1 MKITVLVQGES
12 GEITDITEGVRVMYD
27 AVLGSLDWQSGF
39 LDLEELEALGQV
51 ADACGFGQ
59 IEEVYQRIQAEKASQ
74 EARAI
79 ADRTYSGRPARTL
92 TAEEREEQHAAYRAI
107 IDEVQRAQAA
117 ALQAQ
122 IDQTTFQALKR
133 DRPIPPGFR
142 YFKETPS

>member
-74 EARAI
+74 EAH
-79 ADRTYSGRPARTL
+79 ARHVAELSARGAKPL
-92 TAEEREEQHAAYRAI
+92 TEEEREDQQAAYRAI
-107 IDEVQRAQAA
+107 IDEVQRARAA